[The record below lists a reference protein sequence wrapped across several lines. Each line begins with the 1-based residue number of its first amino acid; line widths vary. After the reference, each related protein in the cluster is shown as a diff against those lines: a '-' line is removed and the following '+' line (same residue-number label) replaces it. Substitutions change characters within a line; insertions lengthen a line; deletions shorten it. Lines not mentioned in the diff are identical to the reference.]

1 MTHTFSETRPGNLQF
16 KCQKDRP
23 NNGTADSPIEVWKE
37 RIWSSRARAV
47 ICQLGVLFT
56 FSMGKKRDLD
66 EKSIQRKTKKIK
78 LDKSKDNGQKSTVQ
92 ADDVDFPRG
101 GGTTFTPLEVKTL
114 RAEAAKEADKEL
126 FGVSIASEF
135 NVSMLLTLIPETAAR
150 KKAPS

>member
-1 MTHTFSETRPGNLQF
+1 
-16 KCQKDRP
+16 
-23 NNGTADSPIEVWKE
+23 
-37 RIWSSRARAV
+37 
-47 ICQLGVLFT
+47 
-56 FSMGKKRDLD
+56 MGKKRDLD